1 VIVAWRRDAVGFCMV
16 VHRLLEVSVRPKV
29 VAWRWDAVGFCM
41 GLHRLLET
49 CVEACTRV
57 RMRVPAPLESVA
69 TGVLVIYIFLDNYFH
84 SV

>member
-16 VHRLLEVSVRPKV
+16 VHRLIEVSVH
-29 VAWRWDAVGFCM
+29 M
-41 GLHRLLET
+41 Q
-49 CVEACTRV
+49 
-57 RMRVPAPLESVA
+57 RMPAPLESVA